1 MRKRVL
7 GLSKLNLT
15 RHLAL
20 GLTFGLALVACQQP
34 GPVNGTAP
42 VRLNSAAAPGTR
54 AITDSRFSYS
64 TDRSELTVILVHD
77 TGETIEH
84 SAVRR
89 PLDGPSVQAQ
99 TTVKRNGTVV
109 SSARTTPSEA
119 QLVVKTAANN
129 GWQDVYKDL
138 KERYRLAGLVN

>member
-1 MRKRVL
+1 MRKRVF
-7 GLSKLNLT
+7 GLSKLNL
-15 RHLAL
+15 AL
-20 GLTFGLALVACQQP
+20 GLVFGLTLVACQQSGP
-34 GPVNGTAP
+34 GIGMAP
-42 VRLNSAAAPGTR
+42 VRLNAASALGTR

-77 TGETIEH
+77 SGETIEY

-89 PLDGPSVQAQ
+89 PIDGPSVQAQ
-99 TTVKRNGTVV
+99 TTVKRNGSVV

-119 QLVVKTAANN
+119 QLVIKTAANN
-129 GWQDVYKDL
+129 GWQEVYKDL